1 MQESFEYDDA
11 FDAEPQPVAVEDE
24 DAPAAE
30 AEAAVD
36 PSTVM
41 DAADRP
47 VPRITIAAFCELGE
61 TVELM
66 RAAAQDRR
74 LARAHFTSHEGGL
87 AQAIEKYHDEPTP
100 DLIIV
105 ESGMRGKSLFDQLDE
120 LANVCDPTTKV
131 IIVGAAND
139 IALYRELMRRGVS
152 EYLVPPLSEIQV
164 IRSISELYAD
174 PEAPFYGKAIAF
186 IGAKGGVGSSTIAH
200 NLAWCVSES
209 LSVDTTIV
217 DLDLPFGTASLDFNQ
232 EASQGVAE
240 ALTHPE
246 RVDDVLLDRLVTRC
260 TERLTLF
267 TAPASLDR
275 EWELDPEACETV
287 FEAVRKSVPVM
298 ALDLPHQWNSWV
310 HRALLSSDEVVITAT
325 PDLASLRNAKNMFD
339 LLKASRP
346 NDAPPRVVLNQVG
359 MPKRPEIPVKDF
371 AEALGVEPA
380 LVLPFD
386 AHLFG
391 NAANNGQMIG
401 ETSEGAKVVE
411 GMNALAALVTGRSAP
426 PAKSA
431 SLIDKLFKRS

>member
-11 FDAEPQPVAVEDE
+11 YDAEAQPVEVEDV
-24 DAPAAE
+24 DSPAE

-36 PSTVM
+36 PSSVM
-41 DAADRP
+41 EAADRP
-47 VPRITIAAFCELGE
+47 VPRITIAAFCELPE

-66 RAAAQDRR
+66 RSASQDRR
-74 LARAHFTSHEGGL
+74 LGRAHFSSFEGGL
-87 AQAIEKYHDEPTP
+87 PQAIERYHDEPTP
-100 DLIIV
+100 DLVIV
-105 ESGMRGKSLFDQLDE
+105 ESGMRGKSLFDQLNE

-131 IIVGAAND
+131 VIVGAAND

-164 IRSISELYAD
+164 IRAISELYVD
-174 PEAPFYGKAIAF
+174 PDAPFYGKAIAF

-240 ALTHPE
+240 ALAHPE

-260 TERLTLF
+260 TDRLTLF
-267 TAPASLDR
+267 TAPGSLDR
-275 EWELDPEACETV
+275 EWELDSDACETV
-287 FEAVRKSVPVM
+287 FEAIRRSVPVM

-310 HRALLSSDEVVITAT
+310 HRSLISCDEVVITAT
-325 PDLASLRNAKNMFD
+325 PDLASLRNAKNIFD

-391 NAANNGQMIG
+391 SAANNGLMLG
-401 ETSEGAKVVE
+401 ETPEGAKIVD
-411 GMNALAALVTGRSAP
+411 GLNALAALVTGRTAP
-426 PAKSA
+426 VSRPV
-431 SLIDKLFKRS
+431 SLINKLLKRG